1 LALAAGGGTLDVV
14 MSIKMAGRYEPGSD
28 KERAHRLL
36 TEAEIKVD
44 HVYGVDLQESGMEEI
59 TFTHEGQA
67 HTAFAENERIVHVTE
82 GWDVLPPKPVEGIWR
97 GGY

>member
-1 LALAAGGGTLDVV
+1 LALAATGGTLGVV
-14 MSIKMAGRYEPGSD
+14 MSIKMTGRYEPGSD

-36 TEAEIKVD
+36 TEYEIKVD

-59 TFTHEGQA
+59 TFTFQGQA
-67 HTAFAENERIVHVTE
+67 RTAFAENERIIHVME
-82 GWDVLPPKPVEGIWR
+82 GWDVLPPKPVEGHWR

>member
-1 LALAAGGGTLDVV
+1 
-14 MSIKMAGRYEPGSD
+14 MSIKMMGRYEPGSE

-36 TEAEIKVD
+36 TEFDVKVD
-44 HVYGVDLQESGMEEI
+44 HVYGVDMQESGMEEI
-59 TFTHEGQA
+59 TFTFDGRAQ
-67 HTAFAENERIVHVTE
+67 TAFAENERIVHVMD